1 MLRHFKPKN
10 IEIQKE
16 NGTVTAGNASVLSDG
31 AAACVLAT
39 AQAAE
44 RMGVKPLA
52 RIVSFADAATEPIDF
67 PIAPGFGVPIALKR
81 AGVSSKCIHHIFTA
95 DLIDSL
101 FNSISRLKKTM
112 SLCGRLTK
120 RSASLY

>member
-1 MLRHFKPKN
+1 M
-10 IEIQKE
+10 
-16 NGTVTAGNASVLSDG
+16 SDG

-44 RMGVKPLA
+44 RMGAKPLA

-81 AGVSSKCIHHIFTA
+81 AGVSHNYRPIKFNLVFIAIFIGT
-95 DLIDSL
+95 DSCRRCC
-101 FNSISRLKKTM
+101 FMGNQ
-112 SLCGRLTK
+112 
-120 RSASLY
+120 